1 MWYSHAKLLGVE
13 TNRTTYSVSG
23 TYRQVFKMAD
33 KFWLVS
39 INFSEDIFFLKQN
52 IMNVQLQNM

>member
-39 INFSEDIFFLKQN
+39 INFSEDIFFP
-52 IMNVQLQNM
+52 